1 MLIKRIFEHFYLC
14 MSRDFVTFT
23 GRASKEEFW
32 SFILVSTVL
41 SIFLASVDIW
51 VFKRPINSLLSFN
64 AVFSF
69 IALMPSIAVGI
80 RRIHDTGKGYFFIVS
95 YLLFA
100 APAICNVFNITF
112 SRIILEGSN
121 LTNLLLAAFGVAAIV
136 SFYVLLQK
144 GELGPNKHGPDP
156 SLSTENEIDQ
166 IGKE

>member
-1 MLIKRIFEHFYLC
+1 MLVKKVWGHFHTC

-23 GRASKEEFW
+23 GRASRQEFW
-32 SFILVSTVL
+32 SFIVVSTVL
-41 SIFLASVDIW
+41 SILLASLDIW
-51 VFKRPINSLLSFN
+51 VFKRPLNSLLSFN

-69 IALMPSIAVGI
+69 ITLMPSIAVGI
-80 RRIHDTGKGYFFIVS
+80 RRIHDTGKGYFFIIS

-100 APAICNVFNITF
+100 APAICNVFNTNF

-121 LTNLLLAAFGVAAIV
+121 LTNLLLAAFGAAAIA

-144 GELGPNKHGPDP
+144 GEIGPNKQGPDP
-156 SLSTENEIDQ
+156 LLSTDNEIDQ